1 MGKFEFIIEHKSGA
15 ARTGW
20 LRTPHGQIAT
30 PVFMPVGTRATVR
43 SLTPDQVWETG
54 ARILLSNA
62 YHLYLRPGPEVIE
75 SLGGLHSF
83 MGWQG
88 AILTDSGGFQI
99 ISLGGLVAIED
110 EAVRFRSHIDG
121 SLVTFTPEQSV
132 KTQVALGA
140 DIIMCLDQPVQ
151 YPASKEQA
159 MDAARRTV
167 LWAKRS
173 REIAVPDHQALF
185 GIVQGS
191 VYTDLREWCVREL
204 CRLDFPGYA
213 LGGLCVGEPAEEFYR
228 VMRETAAMLPED
240 RPRYLMGVGH
250 PLDLVEG
257 AAAGIDMFDCV
268 LPTRN
273 ARHGRAYT
281 FNGPLNLK
289 NAAHRNDPLPLE
301 EGCPCYTCSKFSRSY
316 IRHLLQEDEVLGSTL
331 LTIHNLHFFF
341 RLMEKIRSGIRSG
354 RMGFVREEIR
364 RVYPRKGYG
373 ETASKD

>member
-1 MGKFEFIIEHKSGA
+1 MRKFEFIIEDKSGP
-15 ARTGW
+15 ARTGR
-20 LRTPHGQIAT
+20 LDTPHGQIAT
-30 PVFMPVGTRATVR
+30 PVFMPVGTRATVK
-43 SLTPDQVWETG
+43 SLTPNQVWETG
-54 ARILLSNA
+54 ARMLLSNA
-62 YHLYLRPGPEVIE
+62 YHLYLRPGHKAIE
-75 SLGGLHSF
+75 ALGGLHSF
-83 MGWQG
+83 MGWPG

-110 EAVRFRSHIDG
+110 EAVQFKSHIDG

-140 DIIMCLDQPVQ
+140 DIIMCLDQPVH
-151 YPASKEQA
+151 YPASREQTA
-159 MDAARRTV
+159 DATRRTV

-173 REIAVPDHQALF
+173 KEIAVPDHQALF

-213 LGGLCVGEPAEEFYR
+213 IGGLSVGEPVGEFYR

-281 FNGPLNLK
+281 FAGSLNLK
-289 NAAHRNDPLPLE
+289 NAVYRNDPSPLE
-301 EGCPCYTCSKFSRSY
+301 EGCPCYTCSKFSRGY
-316 IRHLLQEDEVLGSTL
+316 IRHLLQEDELLGSTL
-331 LTIHNLHFFF
+331 LTIHNLRFFF
-341 RLMEKIRSGIRSG
+341 RLMERIRSGIRSN
-354 RMGFVREEIR
+354 RMESVREEVR

-373 ETASKD
+373 ETAAKD

>member
-1 MGKFEFIIEHKSGA
+1 MK
-15 ARTGW
+15 
-20 LRTPHGQIAT
+20 
-30 PVFMPVGTRATVR
+30 

-151 YPASKEQA
+151 YPAGREEA

-213 LGGLCVGEPAEEFYR
+213 LGGLSVGEPAEEFCR

-281 FNGPLNLK
+281 FTGPLNLK
-289 NAAHRNDPLPLE
+289 NAIHRHDPLPLE

-331 LTIHNLHFFF
+331 LTIHNLRFFF

-354 RMGFVREEIR
+354 RMEFVREEIR

-373 ETASKD
+373 ETASKH

>member
-1 MGKFEFIIEHKSGA
+1 MRKFEFIIEDKSGP
-15 ARTGW
+15 ARTGR
-20 LRTPHGQIAT
+20 LDTPHGQIAT
-30 PVFMPVGTRATVR
+30 PVFMPVGTRATVK

-54 ARILLSNA
+54 ARMLLSNA
-62 YHLYLRPGPEVIE
+62 YHLYLRPGHKAIE
-75 SLGGLHSF
+75 ALGGLHSF
-83 MGWQG
+83 MGWPG

-110 EAVRFRSHIDG
+110 EAVRFKSHIDG

-132 KTQVALGA
+132 KAQVALGA
-140 DIIMCLDQPVQ
+140 DIIMCLDQPVH
-151 YPASKEQA
+151 YPASWERTA
-159 MDAARRTV
+159 DATRRTV

-173 REIAVPDHQALF
+173 KEIAVPDHQALF

-213 LGGLCVGEPAEEFYR
+213 IGGLSVGEPVGEFYR

-281 FNGPLNLK
+281 FAGSLNLK
-289 NAAHRNDPLPLE
+289 NAVHRNDPSPLE
-301 EGCPCYTCSKFSRSY
+301 EGCPCYTCSKFSRGY
-316 IRHLLQEDEVLGSTL
+316 IRHLLQEDELLGSTL
-331 LTIHNLHFFF
+331 LTIHNLRFFF
-341 RLMEKIRSGIRSG
+341 RLMERIRSGIRSD
-354 RMGFVREEIR
+354 RMESVREEVR

-373 ETASKD
+373 ETAAKD

>member
-1 MGKFEFIIEHKSGA
+1 MGKFRFTIETKRGP
-15 ARTGW
+15 ARTGR
-20 LRTPHGQIAT
+20 LDTPHGQIET
-30 PVFMPVGTRATVR
+30 PVFMPVGTKATVK

-54 ARILLSNA
+54 VRILLSNA
-62 YHLYLRPGPEVIE
+62 YHLHLRPGPEVIE
-75 SLGGLHSF
+75 ALGGLHSF
-83 MGWQG
+83 MGWPG

-99 ISLGGLVAIED
+99 ISLGGLIRIED

-121 SLVTFTPEQSV
+121 SLVIFTPEQSV
-132 KTQVALGA
+132 RTQVALGA

-151 YPASKEQA
+151 YPASREQA
-159 MDAARRTV
+159 ADAARRTV
-167 LWAKRS
+167 LWARRS

-191 VYTDLREWCVREL
+191 VYTDLREWCAREL

-213 LGGLCVGEPAEEFYR
+213 LGGLSVGEPAEEFYR

-281 FNGPLNLK
+281 FAGSLNLK
-289 NAAHRNDPLPLE
+289 NAVHRNDSSPLE
-301 EGCPCYTCSKFSRSY
+301 EGCPCYTCSKFSRGY
-316 IRHLLQEDEVLGSTL
+316 IRHLLQEDEALGRTL
-331 LTIHNLHFFF
+331 LTIHNLRFFF
-341 RLMEKIRSGIRSG
+341 RLMEKIRNGIRSG
-354 RMGFVREEIR
+354 CMESVKEDIR

-373 ETASKD
+373 EAVSKD